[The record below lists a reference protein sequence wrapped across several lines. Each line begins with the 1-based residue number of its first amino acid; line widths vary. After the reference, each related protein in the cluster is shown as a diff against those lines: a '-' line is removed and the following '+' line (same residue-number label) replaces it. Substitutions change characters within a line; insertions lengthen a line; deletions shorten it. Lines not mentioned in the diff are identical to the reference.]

1 MNRLIVP
8 DIVHGQTLTVME
20 EGSTVREAAQLMA
33 KRRIGAVMILRGE
46 RLEGILTERDVL
58 TRVVAP
64 GLDPDT
70 TRIGQ
75 VMTRNPDCVRPDSRP
90 VDALIRMREK
100 GFRHLPVVE
109 NDRVVG
115 MVSIRD
121 LYDAVRQG
129 LEEDLQEREAFIFG
143 SGYAAVPEKSPD

>member
-20 EGSTVREAAQLMA
+20 EGATVRDAAQLMA
-33 KRRIGAVMILRGE
+33 QRRIGAVMILRGG

-58 TRVVAP
+58 VRVVAA
-64 GLDPDT
+64 GLDPDN
-70 TRIGQ
+70 TRIAQ
-75 VMTRNPDCVRPDSRP
+75 VMTRNPDTVTPDSRP
-90 VDALIRMREK
+90 IEALLRMREK
-100 GFRHLPVVE
+100 GYRHLPVVDR
-109 NDRVVG
+109 DRVVG

-121 LYDAVRQG
+121 LYDAVRQS

-143 SGYAAVPEKSPD
+143 SGYATAP